1 MLPASASPLRR
12 GPDAYHRPPMTDTIP
27 PPGLS
32 SGEAAVR
39 RLRHGANVLAA
50 SVLHVARPHRT
61 LTAEQRATLVR
72 LHDRCSGMVWCLVA
86 LALRYYSVEV
96 A

>member
-1 MLPASASPLRR
+1 MYSPN
-12 GPDAYHRPPMTDTIP
+12 I
-27 PPGLS
+27 
-32 SGEAAVR
+32 
-39 RLRHGANVLAA
+39 LAA

-72 LHDRCSGMVWCLVA
+72 LHDRCSGMVWCLVT

-96 A
+96 